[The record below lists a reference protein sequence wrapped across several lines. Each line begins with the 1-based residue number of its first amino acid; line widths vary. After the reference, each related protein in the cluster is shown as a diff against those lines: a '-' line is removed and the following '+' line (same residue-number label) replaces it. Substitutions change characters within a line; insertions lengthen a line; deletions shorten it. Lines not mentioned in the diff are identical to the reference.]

1 MAKRKP
7 KTPKSTS
14 KPFIVR
20 PGARYTCFNDGLC
33 CTDIHALGPITR
45 TEARDVRNIDPAGV
59 FMNEDVE
66 DLCLKPVDGL
76 CHFQR
81 DGLCQVHAQHGPEL
95 KPAGCRRFPYGLV
108 KTPVGGRIT
117 TEHRCPCRTL
127 GDRPEIDLEDA
138 EASLK
143 DRAGRLEADN
153 ELEARI
159 QWSNEKSIRFDE
171 YVERESELLQRLAD
185 GERAEDVLGVDA
197 LCELDEGSWSVYAAE
212 FFDMRDGTAGGEAL
226 CMFGD
231 ALLELSAGHTPPERL
246 RPWAGAFDRAIA
258 RCTKEESPEVLYND
272 WIADE
277 IWMFRWDEWGA
288 FDTGRKEMATRL
300 AVARKVQ
307 ERLQAL
313 GLRADQATAE
323 AIMVVE
329 TATVSSEWPKAAEAI
344 SED

>member
-1 MAKRKP
+1 MAKAKK
-7 KTPKSTS
+7 KTPKPTA
-14 KPFIVR
+14 KPFLVR
-20 PGARYTCFNDGLC
+20 PGARFTCFNDGLC

-45 TEARDVRNIDPAGV
+45 AEARDMRRIDPQSV
-59 FMNEDVE
+59 ELNEE
-66 DLCLKPVDGL
+66 LEELCLKPVDGH
-76 CHFQR
+76 CYFQR
-81 DGLCQVHAQHGPEL
+81 DGLCHVHAEYGAAA
-95 KPAGCRRFPYGLV
+95 KPAGCRRFPYGLL

-127 GDRPEIDLEDA
+127 GERPEIDLVDA

-143 DRAGRLEADN
+143 DRSGILEDDG
-153 ELEARI
+153 EIEAKVDLAPHRKV
-159 QWSNEKSIRFDE
+159 SFEE
-171 YVERESELLQRLAD
+171 YVELETELIGRLLA
-185 GERAEDVLGVDA
+185 GERAEDVLGTDP

-226 CMFGD
+226 VMFGD

-246 RPWAGAFDRAIA
+246 RPWAGAFERAIA
-258 RCTKEESPEVLYND
+258 RCTEQVDPETLYND

-277 IWMFRWDEWGA
+277 IWMFRWSEWGS
-288 FDTGRKEMATRL
+288 FETGRKEMATRL

-307 ERLQAL
+307 ARFQAL
-313 GLRADQATAE
+313 GIRPDQAAAE